1 MGLAMALESS
11 GHGIPLTPNKLCMGF
26 FNVQFQKYWAGSC
39 TTRLC
44 YTLSFVLTYTISSFT
59 CLESFLLDVAEVF
72 PVRDDGLPEP
82 GLRGLSDLGGI
93 LGNVGVLWLL
103 ANPFVAGLAF
113 ILVLI
118 ALPAPFL
125 TPLVFRPADRWSPL
139 VIRWCHGIQT
149 VWVQSKP
156 LDSAGF

>member
-1 MGLAMALESS
+1 MCHKAML
-11 GHGIPLTPNKLCMGF
+11 HHNKHFWVM
-26 FNVQFQKYWAGSC
+26 
-39 TTRLC
+39 
-44 YTLSFVLTYTISSFT
+44 LTYTTCSFT
-59 CLESFLLDVAEVF
+59 CLESFLLDVAEVL

-118 ALPAPFL
+118 ELPAPFL

-139 VIRWCHGIQT
+139 VIRRCHGIQT

-156 LDSAGF
+156 LDSAGWWMPKNVINLWQKNFQLLFNINHY